1 MRHEGGGAARLVAI
15 TALVMVAFAANSIL
29 NRAAV
34 GGGHAGP
41 LDFAALRV
49 LSGAAMLGLLA
60 ARRGGAGWLRAMR
73 AVNVAALT
81 VYLLAFSLAYLAL
94 PAGAG
99 ALILFAAVQVTMFG
113 GAVAGAEAIP
123 ARRWIGAGLALSG
136 LAWMLLPGTGG
147 LDPGAGALMALAGA
161 GWGVYSLRGRAG
173 GAPLD
178 TTAASFLG
186 AAPFCALAWAML
198 PGAASGPDAAGI
210 ALALVSGGVT
220 SGLGYA
226 LWYAIVPDLG
236 ATRAAVAQLSVP
248 VIAVVAGVILLGEA
262 VTWRLA
268 LSCLLV
274 LGGIGLGLAP
284 RRRG

>member
-1 MRHEGGGAARLVAI
+1 MRLFAI
-15 TALVMVAFAANSIL
+15 TAVVMAAFAANSIL

-41 LDFAALRV
+41 LDFAVLRV
-49 LSGAAMLGLLA
+49 LSGVAVLAILA
-60 ARRGGAGWLRAMR
+60 ARRSGTGWVRAMR
-73 AVNVAALT
+73 AVNVGALT
-81 VYLLAFSLAYLAL
+81 LYLLAFSLAYLAL

-99 ALILFAAVQVTMFG
+99 ALILFAAVQITMFG
-113 GAVAGAEAIP
+113 GAVAGSEAIP
-123 ARRWIGAGLALSG
+123 ARRWIGAGLALAG

-147 LDPGAGALMALAGA
+147 LAPGPGALMALAGI

-173 GAPLD
+173 GPPLD

-186 AAPFCALAWAML
+186 AVPFCALAWAVL
-198 PGAASGPDAAGI
+198 PGAGIGLDGTGI

-226 LWYAIVPDLG
+226 LWYAIVPELG
-236 ATRAAVAQLSVP
+236 ATRAAVAQLTVP
-248 VIAVVAGVILLGEA
+248 VIAVAAGVVLLGEA
-262 VTWRLA
+262 VTPRLV

-274 LGGIGLGLAP
+274 VGGVGLGLAP
-284 RRRG
+284 GRRG